1 MTTFR
6 KEIHA
11 QLSQSQSASH
21 RDTNIKI
28 MIYAVNISQKIH
40 RFYTHTHT
48 HTHTHIY
55 TQYLY
60 FIIYI
65 LLVIYSNVLHT
76 YTLHIIYWGKR

>member
-1 MTTFR
+1 MTAFR

-48 HTHTHIY
+48 HTHIY
-55 TQYLY
+55 IYNLL
-60 FIIYI
+60 ILLYI
-65 LLVIYSNVLHT
+65 LLVIYSNVLHI